1 MVTLSLSAVYLEQK
15 SKSVL
20 EIDHLTGK
28 HSRFASKQVCITEAE
43 HEVLAGLALGLTA
56 KEIAKVRR
64 VSSRTIEQQIANV
77 KMKLGQTKL
86 SPIVLINILS
96 NISSSETP

>member
-1 MVTLSLSAVYLEQK
+1 MVRSPSNTDSLEKKRKFV
-15 SKSVL
+15 V
-20 EIDHLTGK
+20 EIDRLSGK
-28 HSRFASKQVCITEAE
+28 HARFDVNKVVITEAE

-56 KEIAKVRR
+56 KEIAKVRG
-64 VSSRTIEQQIANV
+64 VSSRTIEQQVANV

-96 NISSSETP
+96 NLSSPVTT